1 MHATRIPHYHHENF
15 HALTITSRTKT
26 DQVALNDTT
35 LSHTTPNQTQTRAES
50 APHLSSRGPEE
61 YHFHSQYVRCPG
73 RSSVVAVVV
82 RHHPHFPQRLRATG
96 VDTSSTTGY

>member
-1 MHATRIPHYHHENF
+1 MTSNTHKIAHYAPHKNQHDPRTRMHATHIPHYHHENF

-50 APHLSSRGPEE
+50 APMYLRVDRKNTIFILS
-61 YHFHSQYVRCPG
+61 
-73 RSSVVAVVV
+73 
-82 RHHPHFPQRLRATG
+82 
-96 VDTSSTTGY
+96 TSDVLDEAQ